1 MAEQLTEAALLLG
14 VGMAVVFAFLVL
26 LIGGIQVIAAYVRAF
41 PGESAEQ
48 NNTTNTPASPSTTEL
63 RPDLVAAISAAVHA
77 HRHTN
82 K

>member
-26 LIGGIQVIAAYVRAF
+26 LIGGIKVIAAYVKAF

-48 NNTTNTPASPSTTEL
+48 NNNIPMPASPATTEL
-63 RPDLVAAISAAVHA
+63 HPDLVAAISAAVHA
-77 HRHTN
+77 HRLTN